1 MGAYENP
8 TIIRDRS
15 GEIYGQAIASF
26 SQSIAKG
33 ITAYGQA
40 IAASNKKA
48 QEKIE
53 RNQRIANDIETNA
66 YKQAHQ
72 NFAKVT
78 AKTPSLIDQ
87 FKTTVKDL
95 LDGDENNMGAIEAET
110 LLKVRNDLTKDERKK
125 YRNIVNKAQSFQT
138 LGVEGGAK
146 MITDLEEVKNV
157 LPQDITNTHYWVGD
171 TDLEQDTSM
180 LTSYILSNK
189 ELDGFSGEKQL
200 IAGDNGEMIVS
211 VKSKVDKNSELF
223 KNLNEETKQFLENNN
238 YEIKWE
244 RDINKWNEGLVD
256 EIASE
261 INYNEISI
269 TNGFETKEGS
279 VAPAYIAGDENAVR
293 QIEYGDQFV
302 PVRYINVDGFL
313 NSKSFLDEIKGK
325 AESYIARGNG
335 QLQSFMVFKMKDG
348 DFNIGEFKKKTQD
361 KQVEEVSS
369 ALIES
374 WKKNKLPNF
383 IQRNATEKDVQ
394 NLRALGENVKKGQ
407 PIYLQQAGPSKSIP
421 ASSYVQTL
429 GDKIVNEVIN
439 IKITPMQTIGGL
451 AGDEVSVVENA
462 DRVRNA
468 NIEIHKNYL
477 RSKGINAKSKTDLVK
492 QLEKLK
498 GTKDSTGQKIDDEYI
513 KAFKDS
519 AQELY
524 VYDAEN
530 KKQYELPSYNPDSN
544 ESLLPILNQYGGFG
558 AKTKERISTIDAI
571 DWGSEKK

>member
-26 SQSIAKG
+26 GQSIAKG
-33 ITAYGQA
+33 IAAYG
-40 IAASNKKA
+40 
-48 QEKIE
+48 
-53 RNQRIANDIETNA
+53 RIANDIETNA

-125 YRNIVNKAQSFQT
+125 YRNIVNRAQSFQT

-157 LPQDITNTHYWVGD
+157 LPQDIANTHYWVGD

-407 PIYLQQAGPSKSIP
+407 PIYLQQAGPGKSIP
-421 ASSYVQTL
+421 TSSYVQTL
-429 GDKIVNEVIN
+429 GDKIVNEVMD

-477 RSKGINAKSKTDLVK
+477 RSKGINAKSKTDLVN

-498 GTKDSTGQKIDDEYI
+498 GTKDSSGQTIDDEYI

-558 AKTKERISTIDAI
+558 SKTKERISTIDAT
-571 DWGSEKK
+571 DWASEKK